1 MRVLIAEDEAL
12 MRSGLRFVL
21 DDRGFEV
28 VGETGRADELPE
40 ITRAVEPDVV
50 ITDIRMPP
58 AYTDDGLRA
67 ALVIRAEL
75 PHVGVMVLSQHL
87 MRRYAVE
94 LVGDRPE
101 GIGYLLKQR
110 IAAADEFCRDVKRV
124 GAGEMVL
131 DPAVVE
137 LMVRRADRD
146 GTSTERLTPRQRE
159 VLALIAQGRSN
170 SAIARELV
178 ISEKAVVQ
186 HTSHIYDE
194 LDLPMNDADH
204 RRVLAVIRYLNG

>member
-1 MRVLIAEDEAL
+1 APALDPPRPERGPAAHRGRRRRRRWRDSNRCRSARDRRPRRCSRWPLLGEQPEGRRYTRRRRDAMRVLIAEDEAL

-94 LVGDRPE
+94 LVGD
-101 GIGYLLKQR
+101 
-110 IAAADEFCRDVKRV
+110 
-124 GAGEMVL
+124 
-131 DPAVVE
+131 
-137 LMVRRADRD
+137 
-146 GTSTERLTPRQRE
+146 
-159 VLALIAQGRSN
+159 
-170 SAIARELV
+170 
-178 ISEKAVVQ
+178 
-186 HTSHIYDE
+186 
-194 LDLPMNDADH
+194 
-204 RRVLAVIRYLNG
+204 